1 MNFTVS
7 TVHAGLGF
15 PKFYCHRFCRGKDKA
30 GVLVAWPTV
39 ARGVFVAGSS
49 FMWGSALRE
58 EFSLWF

>member
-49 FMWGSALRE
+49 FM
-58 EFSLWF
+58 